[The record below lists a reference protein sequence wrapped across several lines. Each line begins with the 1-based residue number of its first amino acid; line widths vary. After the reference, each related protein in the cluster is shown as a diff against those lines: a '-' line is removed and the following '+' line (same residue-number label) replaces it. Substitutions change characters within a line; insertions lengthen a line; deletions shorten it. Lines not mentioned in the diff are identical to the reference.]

1 MVKDRHMFRTFLISK
16 ERKIAKSVQKLRLIL
31 LDGFFLSVML
41 HPERSYWLFGGN
53 FEVYLLYWGYV
64 VCNIGDWILFFI
76 VAGSRLSK
84 SKFIGVEKN
93 PAAKLLR
100 PKSTKARKK

>member
-1 MVKDRHMFRTFLISK
+1 MFRTFLISK
-16 ERKIAKSVQKLRLIL
+16 ESKIAKSVQKLRLIL

-41 HPERSYWLFGGN
+41 HPERSYWLLGGN
-53 FEVYLLYWGYV
+53 LVVYLLYWGYV
-64 VCNIGDWILFFI
+64 VCNISDWILVFFI

-84 SKFIGVEKN
+84 SKFIGGEKN